1 MAFAVATRH
10 FIRFSFARR
19 HTFDSGVGFGC
30 HWRTKLRDCKVH
42 LRQICLALDDTYS
55 LTLLRGVFLTGQSVS
70 QRHRTA
76 VTNLTRSAEAMP
88 PLPRAFE
95 AGAMPVIASII
106 LLALIVA
113 AVGRGTLILARRLQ
127 ALHVVVH
134 DISAASLFAL

>member
-1 MAFAVATRH
+1 M
-10 FIRFSFARR
+10 
-19 HTFDSGVGFGC
+19 
-30 HWRTKLRDCKVH
+30 
-42 LRQICLALDDTYS
+42 
-55 LTLLRGVFLTGQSVS
+55 
-70 QRHRTA
+70 
-76 VTNLTRSAEAMP
+76 
-88 PLPRAFE
+88 PRAFE